1 MQIIIKKEKFAN
13 ACSKLGEKEKSHEVF
28 LTVEEYV
35 CSVYGFKC
43 DSNINEVSNKKN
55 VWRKIETE
63 ICRTTSRLHKTIRS
77 KQISTV

>member
-43 DSNINEVSNKKN
+43 DSNINELSNKKN
-55 VWRKIETE
+55 V
-63 ICRTTSRLHKTIRS
+63 
-77 KQISTV
+77 